1 MLVSSDAVPI
11 FLLDESPVFP
21 DPSLADVETGIL
33 AVGGDLSPSRL
44 MTAYRLGIFPWYD
57 EATCPILW
65 HAPAVRF
72 VLEPSALHV
81 SRSLEKTVRR
91 APFRLTYDRAFAD
104 VLSACAEV
112 PRPGQAGTWLN
123 DEMQRAYGELHRRGV
138 AHSAEAWE
146 GDRLVGGLYGVT
158 LGGVFFGESM
168 FARARDAS
176 KVAFVTLVRRLEAL
190 GYALI
195 DCQVHTEHLAR
206 FGAVEWPRTQF
217 QAALERGLRIRP
229 IAAWPGAA

>member
-1 MLVSSDAVPI
+1 MPI

-21 DPSLADVETGIL
+21 DPALADEQTGIL
-33 AVGGDLSPSRL
+33 AVGGDLSPRRL
-44 MTAYRLGIFPWYD
+44 ITAYRQGIFPWYD
-57 EATCPILW
+57 QATCPILW

-81 SRSLEKTVRR
+81 SRSLEKTLRR
-91 APFRLTYDRAFAD
+91 APFRLTYDRAFAA
-104 VLSACAEV
+104 VLRACAEV

-123 DEMQRAYGELHRRGV
+123 DEMQQAYGELHRRGV
-138 AHSAEAWE
+138 AHSAEAWD

-176 KVAFVTLVRRLEAL
+176 KVAFATLVRHLRLL
-190 GYALI
+190 GYVLI

-206 FGAVEWPRTQF
+206 FGAVEWPRERF
-217 QAALERGLRIRP
+217 RAALARGLRITPRAP
-229 IAAWPGAA
+229 WPRAE